1 MRYDVRR
8 PESSVHGSN
17 MSRSLSP
24 APTPSPAT
32 AALAVALAL
41 GNLAVAS
48 SRAQEIETVTVFGT
62 TPVRAEGASISDF
75 AGVFQSATADQL
87 AASGSADITS
97 YLSRRFGGVH
107 LHSAQGNPLQPDL
120 YYRGYAASPLLGL
133 PMGLTVYQNGVRLN
147 EPLGDAVNW
156 DLVPMNAIASLSLLS
171 GSNPLFGLNT
181 LGGSV
186 VVQMKNG
193 FSHPGHAV
201 EVEGGAYGRAI
212 ANIESGGNNG
222 AWAYYVNAQRFEET
236 GWRDLSPSWAE
247 NLYASVDWRGDR
259 GALGLDYHRARSDL
273 TGNGLSPSGL
283 LAVGRERIF
292 SAPDITRNDTRML
305 ALRGDYALAD
315 RVDLSANLYIR
326 GNDTGSFNGD
336 GMEEDEADEL
346 IDEGFGGVGGLVGVL
361 RGACR
366 DAVEDELGAVL
377 GGGDI
382 GEDEFAEAVGESGCS
397 AINNLSDRGQESR
410 GGVVE
415 IDAVAELFGQEH
427 DLTVGAGFYRGGSDF
442 SSRVQFALFDPVT
455 RSTTEAGS
463 VSGGFADERTE
474 IDTEVARNYVYVGDR
489 FALGGDWSIMLSG
502 FYHDSRIELRDRTG
516 EQPQLNGEHDFGN
529 FNWGVGAVRRWTDQ
543 VDVYAAYNESSRLPT
558 PIELACS
565 EELSRNPVTGEVEEC
580 RLPNA
585 FLADPPLD
593 EVIARNLEIGLRGAL
608 SAGWNWSLGLF
619 RTLNKNDIIWQTGQT
634 RSHGLF
640 KNIDNTRRLGVEAA
654 LAGSYERWRWNINYT
669 FIQATFEDDFDV
681 LSPNHPANALL
692 RGEDDDDDDGDVPGG
707 SGGADSDDEP
717 EDDDN
722 GDRDDLFNTRSVNAG
737 ARIPGIPDHMFKAAL
752 DHAFSDRLSAG
763 LELLAVAGSHLRGDE
778 SNELDKLEGYATVN
792 ARANYRGERFE
803 AFVLIE
809 NLFDGKY
816 ENFGLIGEEP
826 DEIIG
831 LDDIDDDVRFLA
843 PGAPRAIWAGV
854 KFYL

>member
-1 MRYDVRR
+1 MACRVRTL
-8 PESSVHGSN
+8 V
-17 MSRSLSP
+17 
-24 APTPSPAT
+24 APLPVA
-32 AALAVALAL
+32 AALAVAQAGSL
-41 GNLAVAS
+41 LAVA
-48 SRAQEIETVTVFGT
+48 RAQAEDIETVTVFGT
-62 TPVRAEGASISDF
+62 TPVRAVGANTRDF
-75 AGVFQSATADQL
+75 PGVFQSATAEQL
-87 AASGSADITS
+87 AASGSADIAS

-107 LHSAQGNPLQPDL
+107 FHSAQGNPLQPDL

-156 DLVPMNAIASLSLLS
+156 DLVPMNAVASLSLLS

-193 FSHPGHAV
+193 FSHPRHAV
-201 EVEGGAYGRAI
+201 EVEGGSYGRAI

-222 AWAYYVNAQRFEET
+222 TWAYYVNAQRFEEN

-273 TGNGLSPSGL
+273 TGNGLTPSGL
-283 LAVGRERIF
+283 LAVDRAQIF
-292 SAPDITRNDTRML
+292 SAPDITRNDTRTL

-315 RVDLSANLYIR
+315 RVDLSTNLYYR
-326 GNDTGSFNGD
+326 SNDTGSFNGD

-346 IDEGFGGVGGLVGVL
+346 VDDGFGGVEGLIGVL

-366 DAVEDELGAVL
+366 EAVEDELGEAL
-377 GGGDI
+377 GGDGT
-382 GEDEFAEAVGESGCS
+382 EADEFAEAVGESGCS
-397 AINNLSDRGQESR
+397 AINNLSDRRQESR

-415 IDAVAELFGQEH
+415 VDAVAELFGVEH
-427 DLTVGAGFYRGGSDF
+427 DLTVGAGFYRGRSDF
-442 SSRVQFALFDPVT
+442 NSRVQFALFDPQT
-455 RSTTEAGS
+455 RSTTEPRA

-489 FALGGDWSIMLSG
+489 FSLGEDWSIVLSG

-516 EQPQLNGEHDFGN
+516 EQPQLNGAHDFGN
-529 FNWGVGAVRRWTDQ
+529 FNWGVGAVRRWSDQ

-565 EELSRNPVTGEVEEC
+565 EELSRNPLTGEVEEC

-593 EVIARNLEIGLRGAL
+593 EVIARNFEIGLRGAL
-608 SAGWNWSLGLF
+608 SVGWNWSLGLF
-619 RTLNKNDIIWQTGQT
+619 RTLNENDIIWQTGQT
-634 RSHGLF
+634 RAHGLF

-654 LAGSYERWRWNINYT
+654 LAGSYERWQWNIHYT
-669 FIQATFEDDFDV
+669 YIQATFEDDFDV

-692 RGEDDDDDDGDVPGG
+692 RGDDEDDDESAESGGEDDDENGDDDDGMF
-707 SGGADSDDEP
+707 S
-717 EDDDN
+717 
-722 GDRDDLFNTRSVNAG
+722 TRPVSAG
-737 ARIPGIPDHMFKAAL
+737 AELPGIPDHMFKAAV

-778 SNELDKLEGYATVN
+778 SNELDKLAGYATVN

-809 NLFDGKY
+809 NLLDGEY

-854 KFYL
+854 KVYL

>member
-1 MRYDVRR
+1 M
-8 PESSVHGSN
+8 
-17 MSRSLSP
+17 
-24 APTPSPAT
+24 PSPA
-32 AALAVALAL
+32 AATLAVALAL
-41 GNLAVAS
+41 GNLAVS
-48 SRAQEIETVTVFGT
+48 LSRAQEIETVTVFGT
-62 TPVRAEGASISDF
+62 TPVRAEGASINEF
-75 AGVFQSATADQL
+75 PGVIQSATAEQL

-107 LHSAQGNPLQPDL
+107 FHSAQGNPLQPDL

-222 AWAYYVNAQRFEET
+222 TWAYYVNAQRFEED

-247 NLYASVDWRGDR
+247 NVYASADWRGEW

-273 TGNGLSPSGL
+273 TGNGLAPSGL

-292 SAPDITRNDTRML
+292 SAPDITRNDTRTL
-305 ALRGDYALAD
+305 ALRGDYALTD
-315 RVDLSANLYIR
+315 RVDLSANLYFR

-336 GMEEDEADEL
+336 GMEEDEAHEL
-346 IDEGFGGVGGLVGVL
+346 IDDGFGGVEGLIGVL

-366 DAVEDELGAVL
+366 DAVEDELGEAL
-377 GGGDI
+377 GGDI
-382 GEDEFAEAVGESGCS
+382 EEDEFAEAVGESGCS

-415 IDAVAELFGQEH
+415 IDAVAELFGLAH
-427 DLTVGAGFYRGGSDF
+427 DLTVGAGFYRGSSDF
-442 SSRVQFALFDPVT
+442 NSRVQFALFDPEA
-455 RSTTEAGS
+455 RSTTEAGA

-474 IDTEVARNYVYVGDR
+474 VDTEVARNYVYVGDR
-489 FALGGDWSIMLSG
+489 FSLGEDWSIMLSG
-502 FYHDSRIELRDRTG
+502 FYHDSRIELLDRTG

-543 VDVYAAYNESSRLPT
+543 VDVYAAYNQSSRLPT

-608 SAGWNWSLGLF
+608 SGGWNWSLGLF
-619 RTLNKNDIIWQTGQT
+619 RTLNENDIIWQTGQS
-634 RSHGLF
+634 RAHGLF

-654 LAGSYERWRWNINYT
+654 LAGSYQRWRWNINYT

-692 RGEDDDDDDGDVPGG
+692 RGGDDDDDDDGDDDGDEPGG
-707 SGGADSDDEP
+707 SGGADSEDEP
-717 EDDDN
+717 EDDHN
-722 GDRDDLFNTRSVNAG
+722 GDDDDIFSTRPVSAG
-737 ARIPGIPDHMFKAAL
+737 AEIPGIPDHMFKAAL

-803 AFVLIE
+803 AFVLVE
-809 NLFDGKY
+809 NLLDGEY

-831 LDDIDDDVRFLA
+831 LDGIDDDVRFLA

>member
-1 MRYDVRR
+1 M
-8 PESSVHGSN
+8 G
-17 MSRSLSP
+17 L
-24 APTPSPAT
+24 APRVAR
-32 AALAVALAL
+32 LCVAVALAKCL
-41 GNLAVAS
+41 VTAPAVRS
-48 SRAQEIETVTVFGT
+48 QDLETVTVLDT
-62 TPVRAEGASISDF
+62 TPVRADDMDAREFPGAI
-75 AGVFQSATADQL
+75 QSSTSEEL
-87 AASGSADITS
+87 AESGGADITS
-97 YLSRRFGGVH
+97 YLSRRFGGVYI
-107 LHSAQGNPLQPDL
+107 HSAQGNPLQPDL

-222 AWAYYVNAQRFEET
+222 AWAYYVNAQRFEED

-247 NLYASVDWRGDR
+247 NLYASVDWRGGR

-273 TGNGLSPSGL
+273 TGNGLAPSGL

-292 SAPDITRNDTRML
+292 SAPDITRNDTRTL
-305 ALRGDYALAD
+305 ALRADYALAD
-315 RVDLSANLYIR
+315 RVDLSANLYNR

-346 IDEGFGGVGGLVGVL
+346 IDDGFGGVEGLVGAL

-366 DAVEDELGAVL
+366 DAVEDELGGAL
-377 GGGDI
+377 GGDI
-382 GEDEFAEAVGESGCS
+382 GDDEFAEAVGESGCG
-397 AINNLSDRGQESR
+397 AINNLSGRGQESR

-415 IDAVAELFGQEH
+415 IDAVAELFGLAH

-442 SSRVQFALFDPVT
+442 NSRVQFALFDPET
-455 RSTTEAGS
+455 RSTAGAGA
-463 VSGGFADERTE
+463 VAGGFADGRTE

-489 FALGGDWSIMLSG
+489 FSLGGDWSIMLSG
-502 FYHDSRIELRDRTG
+502 FHHDSRIELRDRTG

-529 FNWGVGAVRRWTDQ
+529 FNWGVGAVRRWTDR

-593 EVIARNLEIGLRGAL
+593 EVIARNFEIGLRGAL
-608 SAGWNWSLGLF
+608 SSGWNWSLGLF
-619 RTLNKNDIIWQTGQT
+619 RTLNENDIIWQTGQT
-634 RSHGLF
+634 RAHGLF

-654 LAGSYERWRWNINYT
+654 LAGSYGRWRWNVNYT

-692 RGEDDDDDDGDVPGG
+692 RGGVGDDDDGDGDGGDDDGDEPGG
-707 SGGADSDDEP
+707 SGGADSDDDP
-717 EDDDN
+717 EDDEN
-722 GDRDDLFNTRSVNAG
+722 GDDDDLFNTRPVRAG
-737 ARIPGIPDHMFKAAL
+737 AEIPGIPDHMFKAAV

-778 SNELDKLEGYATVN
+778 SNELDKLAGYATVN

-803 AFVLIE
+803 AFVLVE
-809 NLFDGKY
+809 NLLDGEY

-831 LDDIDDDVRFLA
+831 LDGIGDDMRFLA